1 MLLNEKK
8 CDVTDEYTGDHSVN
22 IKGQLAVSLPSNFS
36 LFILDR
42 VNYIGILLL
51 VSSLQ
56 LLGFPGDVS

>member
-1 MLLNEKK
+1 M
-8 CDVTDEYTGDHSVN
+8 N